1 MASVDDTRSRMQRG
15 PAAPRP
21 LGTAYLLVVMN
32 NSSSVQHL
40 PASGSIVLGRSSEVD
55 ISLNHESVTRRHAT
69 LEIDNGV
76 MRIADLGSRNGTK
89 VNGELITGFRTVSSG
104 DVIGVGDVT
113 LVVHVSNP
121 PIVSR
126 STYAEAGW
134 KRRLAEELERAVTY
148 HRPLSV
154 LAISGVTSSTV
165 VEVGESLR
173 LIDVVGESAD
183 GSVLVLMPESDAEQ
197 ASVTASR
204 MLRALRGAAPDV
216 RGGIASCPTDATD
229 VDTILV
235 AVRKALRQAKPGA
248 FVEACAA
255 ATEIK
260 LGERVVMVLDPA
272 MSRVFNL
279 IERVAPSML
288 PVLINGETGVGK
300 DNAAYAVHHW
310 SGRSGPFVAV
320 NCSAISQSL
329 AESELFGHE
338 KGAFTGA
345 VAARAGLFEAA
356 HGGTLFLDEIGDLP
370 MAIQIK
376 LLRVLEE
383 KKITRVGDTRERSVD
398 VRIVSA
404 TLKNLDE
411 EYAAGRFREDLLAR
425 IRGARVIL
433 PPLRDR
439 RSEIPMLARR
449 FLDQFSKPAKEIS
462 ADAMQALLAYH
473 WPQNVRELR
482 MAMEFAHAMAPD
494 HRIEPSDLPP
504 EILGATTPSSTSI
517 SAERA
522 AVNIDN
528 VPATFQPLSDEVEA
542 LERTRMAQA
551 LMAADGVKTRAA
563 QLIGMPVRTFTHKL
577 RHYKL

>member
-1 MASVDDTRSRMQRG
+1 MASVDDTRSRMQQG

-32 NSSSVQHL
+32 NSSSVRHL
-40 PASGSIVLGRSSEVD
+40 PASGSMVLGRSSDVD
-55 ISLNHESVTRRHAT
+55 VPLDHGSVTRRHAAI
-69 LEIDNGV
+69 EIDNGV

-89 VNGELITGFRTVSSG
+89 VNGELITGFRTLSSG
-104 DVIGVGDVT
+104 DVIGAGDVT

-154 LAISGVTSSTV
+154 LAISGVASSTV
-165 VEVGESLR
+165 AEVGESLR
-173 LIDVVGESAD
+173 LIDVVGDAAD
-183 GSVLVLMPESDAEQ
+183 GSVLVLMPESDSEQ

-204 MLRALRGAAPDV
+204 MLSALRGAAPDV
-216 RGGIASCPTDATD
+216 RCGIASCPTDATD
-229 VDTILV
+229 VDSILV
-235 AVRKALRQAKPGA
+235 AVRKALRHAGPGA

-255 ATEIK
+255 ATELK
-260 LGERVVMVLDPA
+260 LGGRSVMVLDPA

-300 DNAAYAVHHW
+300 ENAAYAVHHW
-310 SGRSGPFVAV
+310 SGRTGPFVPV
-320 NCSAISQSL
+320 NCSTINESL
-329 AESELFGHE
+329 ADAQLFGSE

-345 VAARAGLFEAA
+345 VSARVGLFESA
-356 HGGTLFLDEIGDLP
+356 HGGTLFLDEIGDLSP
-370 MAIQIK
+370 PIQLK
-376 LLRVLEE
+376 LLRALQE
-383 KKITRVGDTRERSVD
+383 KKIMRVGDTREREVD

-404 TLKNLDE
+404 TLKNLE
-411 EYAAGRFREDLLAR
+411 EEALAGRFREDLWGR
-425 IRGARVIL
+425 IHGARVIL

-439 RSEIPMLARR
+439 RCEIPMLARR
-449 FLDQFSKPAKEIS
+449 FLDEFSAPAKEIS
-462 ADAMQALLAYH
+462 AAAMQALLAYH
-473 WPQNVRELR
+473 WPRNVRELR
-482 MAMEFAHAMAPD
+482 MAMEYANALAPD

-504 EILGATTPSSTSI
+504 EILGATTPSITPV

-522 AVNIDN
+522 AVNVDN
-528 VPATFQPLSDEVEA
+528 VPASFRPVSEEVEE
-542 LERTRMAQA
+542 LERTRMVQA
-551 LMAADGVKTRAA
+551 LIAAEGVKTRAA
-563 QLIGMPVRTFTHKL
+563 QLIGMPIRTFTHKL